1 VLHCKRVSILSE
13 HGKQNNSTGL
23 LLENNIMTD
32 QHHHHLQ
39 TIDMT
44 ADIVSAYISNNSISW
59 HDLPALIKSVHS
71 GLLALGS
78 DEPILEIESQK
89 PAVPV
94 KKSVFQDHIIC
105 LEDGKSFKSL
115 KRHLQ
120 AHYGLT
126 PDQYRQKWGLPD
138 DYPMVA
144 PDYTQKRSML
154 AKKMGLGRKTGA

>member
-1 VLHCKRVSILSE
+1 M
-13 HGKQNNSTGL
+13 
-23 LLENNIMTD
+23 LENEMSQD
-32 QHHHHLQ
+32 LLGL
-39 TIDMT
+39 T
-44 ADIVSAYISNNSISW
+44 AEIVSAHVANNPVAMAELPGLISQV
-59 HDLPALIKSVHS
+59 HAAL
-71 GLLALGS
+71 ANLGKAQP
-78 DEPILEIESQK
+78 EPEVKRQE

-94 KKSVFQDHIIC
+94 KKSITPAYIVC

-126 PDQYRQKWGLPD
+126 PDQYRQTWGLPD

-154 AKKMGLGRKTGA
+154 AKKMGLGRKASA

>member
-1 VLHCKRVSILSE
+1 MS
-13 HGKQNNSTGL
+13 
-23 LLENNIMTD
+23 D
-32 QHHHHLQ
+32 QPDQYGH
-39 TIDMT
+39 TIDAT
-44 ADIVSAYISNNSISW
+44 AEIVSAYISHNSISW
-59 HDLPALIKSVHS
+59 HDLPALIKSVHT
-71 GLLALGS
+71 GLRALES
-78 DEPILEIESQK
+78 VEPMVAVESHN

-138 DYPMVA
+138 NYPMVA

-154 AKKMGLGRKTGA
+154 AKKMGLGRKAGS

>member
-1 VLHCKRVSILSE
+1 
-13 HGKQNNSTGL
+13 
-23 LLENNIMTD
+23 MTD

-78 DEPILEIESQK
+78 DEPLLEIESQK

-120 AHYGLT
+120 AH
-126 PDQYRQKWGLPD
+126 
-138 DYPMVA
+138 
-144 PDYTQKRSML
+144 
-154 AKKMGLGRKTGA
+154 

>member
-1 VLHCKRVSILSE
+1 MLHSERVLILSE
-13 HGKQNNSTGL
+13 RGKQTRSIRL
-23 LLENNIMTD
+23 LLENTTMRD
-32 QHHHHLQ
+32 QPHQHLQ

-44 ADIVSAYISNNSISW
+44 AEIVSAYISNNSISW

-78 DEPILEIESQK
+78 DEPMIEVENLK

-154 AKKMGLGRKTGA
+154 AKKMGLGRKAGA

>member
-1 VLHCKRVSILSE
+1 MVAV
-13 HGKQNNSTGL
+13 
-23 LLENNIMTD
+23 
-32 QHHHHLQ
+32 
-39 TIDMT
+39 
-44 ADIVSAYISNNSISW
+44 
-59 HDLPALIKSVHS
+59 
-71 GLLALGS
+71 
-78 DEPILEIESQK
+78 ESHN

-138 DYPMVA
+138 NYPMVA

-154 AKKMGLGRKTGA
+154 AKKMGLGRKAGS